1 MGWVDIETALYG
13 EWASIAG
20 PRLYLGIG
28 LAAAIGAIWLV
39 LNWRYSGVVNSL
51 RARLKSTEEQHRKFE
66 REFPGKTPAQAAA
79 PSCGCFSKAICPRC
93 RRAGL
98 TDEQKR
104 MIAGAGCP
112 LATASRVAIVHDSVS
127 KEVAAYAR
135 DFIDAFSA
143 APGWNVIEESYP
155 MTRLSIGVGVAVGV
169 VDKDDPS
176 PTETLVMLALRDAG
190 VRYDVVPR
198 ATPGADVEIMVCSR

>member
-20 PRLYLGIG
+20 PRLYVGLG
-28 LAAAIGAIWLV
+28 LAAAVAAIWLL

-51 RARLKSTEEQHRKFE
+51 RTRLKSTEEQHRKFE
-66 REFPGKTPAQAAA
+66 REFPGKTPAEAAA
-79 PSCGCFSKAICPRC
+79 RLRQLEGYLASLSPR
-93 RRAGL
+93 RL

-104 MIAGAGCP
+104 MIAQAGCP
-112 LATASRVAIVHDSVS
+112 PGAASRVAIVHDSAS
-127 KEVAAYAR
+127 KEVAAFAR

-143 APGWNVIEESYP
+143 TPGWNVIEEAYP
-155 MTRLSIGVGVAVGV
+155 MTRLTIGVGVAVGV
-169 VDKDDPS
+169 GEKDDPS

-190 VRYDVVPR
+190 VGHDVVPR
-198 ATPGADVEIMVCSR
+198 ATPAADVEIIVSSR